1 MTSIQSSIFLVAKQL
16 NRTMVEKP
24 PPTNRNQKKLQNP
37 NSHLTRKRKQRNLRK
52 KRRKK
57 TNLRRK
63 KRNLMK
69 KRRKM
74 TNLMKKR
81 RKMTNLR
88 KKRRKMTNLRKKRRK
103 KANLRKKK
111 RKRKRKIRK
120 LLLRGKVVLLQT
132 NFLGA
137 SRQ

>member
-1 MTSIQSSIFLVAKQL
+1 MTSIKSSIFLVAKQL
-16 NRTMVEKP
+16 HRAMVEKP

-37 NSHLTRKRKQRNLRK
+37 NSHLTRKRK
-52 KRRKK
+52 
-57 TNLRRK
+57 

-69 KRRKM
+69 KRRKKRNLRKKRRKM
-74 TNLMKKR
+74 TNLRKKR

-111 RKRKRKIRK
+111 RKRKIRK
-120 LLLRGKVVLLQT
+120 LLLRGKVVLQQT

>member
-1 MTSIQSSIFLVAKQL
+1 MTSIKSSIFLVAKQL
-16 NRTMVEKP
+16 HRAMVEKP
-24 PPTNRNQKKLQNP
+24 PPTNR
-37 NSHLTRKRKQRNLRK
+37 
-52 KRRKK
+52 
-57 TNLRRK
+57 

-69 KRRKM
+69 KRRKKRNLRKKRRKM
-74 TNLMKKR
+74 TNLRKKR

-111 RKRKRKIRK
+111 RKRKIRK
-120 LLLRGKVVLLQT
+120 LLLRGKVVLQQT

>member
-1 MTSIQSSIFLVAKQL
+1 MTSIKSSIFLVAKQL
-16 NRTMVEKP
+16 HRTMVEKP

-37 NSHLTRKRKQRNLRK
+37 NSHLTRKTKQRNLRK

-57 TNLRRK
+57 R
-63 KRNLMK
+63 
-69 KRRKM
+69 
-74 TNLMKKR
+74 NLMKKR

-111 RKRKRKIRK
+111 RKRKIRK
-120 LLLRGKVVLLQT
+120 LLLRGKVVLQQT

>member
-57 TNLRRK
+57 
-63 KRNLMK
+63 RNLMK

-111 RKRKRKIRK
+111 RKRKIRK
-120 LLLRGKVVLLQT
+120 LLLRGKVVLQQT

>member
-37 NSHLTRKRKQRNLRK
+37 NSHLTRKTKQRNLRK
-52 KRRKK
+52 K
-57 TNLRRK
+57 RRK

-103 KANLRKKK
+103 MTNLRKKK

-120 LLLRGKVVLLQT
+120 LLLRGKVVLQQT

>member
-1 MTSIQSSIFLVAKQL
+1 MTSIKSSIFLVAKQL
-16 NRTMVEKP
+16 LRTMVEKP

-37 NSHLTRKRKQRNLRK
+37 ISHLTRKRKQRNLRK
-52 KRRKK
+52 K
-57 TNLRRK
+57 RRK

-88 KKRRKMTNLRKKRRK
+88 KKRRK
-103 KANLRKKK
+103 KANLRKK
-111 RKRKRKIRK
+111 KRKRKIRK
-120 LLLRGKVVLLQT
+120 LLLRGKVVLQQT

>member
-1 MTSIQSSIFLVAKQL
+1 MTSIKSSIFLVAKQL
-16 NRTMVEKP
+16 HRTMVEKP

-37 NSHLTRKRKQRNLRK
+37 NSHLTRKTKQRNLR
-52 KRRKK
+52 
-57 TNLRRK
+57 
-63 KRNLMK
+63 
-69 KRRKM
+69 
-74 TNLMKKR
+74 KKR

-111 RKRKRKIRK
+111 RKRKIRK
-120 LLLRGKVVLLQT
+120 LLLRGKVVLQQT